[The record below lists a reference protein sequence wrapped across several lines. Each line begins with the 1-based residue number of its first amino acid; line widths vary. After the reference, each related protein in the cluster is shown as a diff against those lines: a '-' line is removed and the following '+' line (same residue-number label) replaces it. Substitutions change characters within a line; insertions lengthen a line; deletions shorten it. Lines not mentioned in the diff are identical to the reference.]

1 MSADKNHR
9 VSSFDNVSPGK
20 APDRPSFP
28 SPPEAQAMVDQALRM
43 LGADPKEVTDPD
55 GWRLLGFGTAHARI
69 NVVEWQPGVHFL
81 AVGSPI
87 LRWPGDRRLRAR
99 MAEVLLRL
107 DHSQTG
113 MARFSIDGPLVLL
126 SYVRPIH
133 GLDLDEVL
141 AAIRA
146 VLRVADALDE
156 RMQEQYQ
163 VAMPQIDMDDSTWQ
177 GVLIV
182 LRLCDDHTQDV
193 FRHLMEGWVE
203 RKGIVDTGKGNI
215 GLRSRA
221 GSKTLAAL
229 VPYAAAG
236 PLVTVGW
243 DSLARI
249 RGVLSKDVA
258 AFKQAVPRPDR
269 FETTKS
275 SAHLPIDESFT
286 PAMVDQLLDALLLLE
301 KALQRAVPP
310 KPAALPDLEES
321 WGLTIKAGGATQRNI
336 ESVLM
341 ACPPEARQ
349 AYIELLQGWHDAG
362 QKLYTNNPRRAY
374 LRLSVGQHTFALCTL
389 CAPRKNRGA
398 AIEFYYPLSMYFD
411 EHVEARRR
419 YEQAVAR
426 MPGFMVHNSGARI
439 PVGEGFGQEEAVRLL
454 KVLQRLAE
462 DMGAKA

>member
-107 DHSQTG
+107 NHSQTG

-286 PAMVDQLLDALLLLE
+286 PHDQSRRGHAAQHRVCPHGLSARS
-301 KALQRAVPP
+301 APGIHRA
-310 KPAALPDLEES
+310 PA
-321 WGLTIKAGGATQRNI
+321 GL
-336 ESVLM
+336 
-341 ACPPEARQ
+341 
-349 AYIELLQGWHDAG
+349 
-362 QKLYTNNPRRAY
+362 
-374 LRLSVGQHTFALCTL
+374 
-389 CAPRKNRGA
+389 
-398 AIEFYYPLSMYFD
+398 
-411 EHVEARRR
+411 ARRR
-419 YEQAVAR
+419 TEALHQQPPPSLSATVGWPTYFR
-426 MPGFMVHNSGARI
+426 SVH
-439 PVGEGFGQEEAVRLL
+439 PVRSEKEPRGSHRVLL
-454 KVLQRLAE
+454 SFVHVFR
-462 DMGAKA
+462 